1 MGPAPREARQAKVE
15 PTAVRERVASL
26 TPADLAVGAQINA
39 MIPTGLHD
47 AASQQGTATP
57 LVLAMLLDRR
67 PDIGA
72 AQLEIIGRRLG
83 ASVAE
88 QAARFHPAVAGV
100 DPIVRLPLVSM
111 AAPLLAARPV
121 PDRQALASALD
132 ELARADGQITVF
144 EYSLTRLVGA
154 YLADAGDP
162 GPRSRP
168 GRAQVS
174 GVRDAALTLL
184 ACVSA
189 AGNPDPTAAQ
199 HAYEA
204 AVAHLLPGAA
214 IPYAAPAEP
223 WRALD
228 AGWEPLNSL
237 DPRSK
242 QVVVEALVIAVADD
256 GVLQPAEAELLRTT
270 CAMLRCPLPPLLA

>member
-1 MGPAPREARQAKVE
+1 VE
-15 PTAVRERVASL
+15 PARVRERVASL

-39 MIPTGLHD
+39 MIPAQLHD
-47 AASQQGTATP
+47 AASQQGTAAP

-67 PDIGA
+67 PDVGA
-72 AQLEIIGRRLG
+72 AQMEIIGRRLRP
-83 ASVAE
+83 SVAE
-88 QAARFHPAVAGV
+88 QAARFYPEAAGL
-100 DPIVRLPLVSM
+100 DPIVRMPIVSI
-111 AAPLLAARPV
+111 AAPLLAARPAQ
-121 PDRQALASALD
+121 DRQELTIALD

-154 YLADAGDP
+154 HLADAGDP

-168 GRAQVS
+168 GKAQVR
-174 GVRDAALTLL
+174 GVREAALTLL

-189 AGNPDPTAAQ
+189 AGNPDPAAAE
-199 HAYEA
+199 HAFQA
-204 AVAHLLPGAA
+204 AAAHLLPGATV
-214 IPYAAPAEP
+214 PYAPPAEP

-237 DPRSK
+237 DPRNK
-242 QVVVEALVIAVADD
+242 QVLVEALVIAVADD
-256 GVLQPAEAELLRTT
+256 GVLQPAEAELLRTA